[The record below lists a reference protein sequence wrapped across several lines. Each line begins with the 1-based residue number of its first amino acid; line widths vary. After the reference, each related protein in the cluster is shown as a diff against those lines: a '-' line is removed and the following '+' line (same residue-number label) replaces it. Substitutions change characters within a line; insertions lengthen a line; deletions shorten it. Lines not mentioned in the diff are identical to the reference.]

1 MIDIRNIKKS
11 FKDLEVLKGLSL
23 HVNRGEVIVIIGPS
37 GSGKSTFLRCI
48 NYLEHPD
55 EGRVTIEDYSVDA
68 ETAERKQIVALRRKT
83 AMVFQNYNL
92 FQNKTALGNVMES
105 LVSVHKIE
113 KDKAREISEEYLD
126 KVGLLDRLDYY
137 PYQLSGGQK
146 QRVGIAR
153 ALAIHPKVILFDEPT
168 SSLDPELVGEVLSV
182 MKAVAR
188 DGMTMIVVTHEIS
201 FAREVADHVY
211 FMDEGLIVEDGKP
224 EDILTNPQG
233 ERTKQFLRRVTE
245 NTSSEYQ

>member
-1 MIDIRNIKKS
+1 MIDIHNIKKS
-11 FKDLEVLKGLSL
+11 FQELEVLKGVSF
-23 HVNRGEVIVIIGPS
+23 HVKRGEVVVIIGPS

-55 EGRVTIEDYSVDA
+55 SGRVTIENHSVDA
-68 ETAERKQIVALRRKT
+68 ETADRKQIAELRRKT

-92 FQNKTALGNVMES
+92 FLNKTALENVMEGLIS
-105 LVSVHKIE
+105 AQKLE
-113 KDKAREISEEYLD
+113 KNEAREISTEYLD
-126 KVGLLDRLDYY
+126 KVGLIDRLDYY

-153 ALAIHPKVILFDEPT
+153 ALALNPKVILFDEPT

-182 MKAVAR
+182 MKTVAKA
-188 DGMTMIVVTHEIS
+188 GMTMIVVTHEIS
-201 FAREVADHVY
+201 FAREVAGHVY
-211 FMDEGLIVEDGKP
+211 FMDDGLIVEDGKP
-224 EDILTNPQG
+224 SDILSRPRE

-245 NTSSEYQ
+245 RTAH

>member
-11 FKDLEVLKGLSL
+11 FNDLEVLKGLSFR
-23 HVNRGEVIVIIGPS
+23 VKRGEVVVIIGPS

-55 EGRVTIEDYSVDA
+55 EGTVTIENYSVDA
-68 ETAERKQIVALRRKT
+68 ESADRKQIAQLRKKT

-92 FQNKTALGNVMES
+92 FRNKTALENVMEG
-105 LVSVHKIE
+105 LVSAQKLE
-113 KDKAREISEEYLD
+113 KSKAREISVEYLE
-126 KVGLLDRLDYY
+126 KVGLSDRLDYY

-153 ALAIHPKVILFDEPT
+153 ALALNPKVILFDEPT

-182 MKAVAR
+182 MKDVAKE
-188 DGMTMIVVTHEIS
+188 GMTMIVVTHEIS
-201 FAREVADHVY
+201 FAREVASHVY
-211 FMDEGLIVEDGKP
+211 FMDGGLIVEDGKP
-224 EDILTNPQG
+224 SDILTNPRE

-245 NTSSEYQ
+245 KTVQ

>member
-1 MIDIRNIKKS
+1 MIDICNIKKS
-11 FKDLEVLKGLSL
+11 FKDHEVLKGLGF
-23 HVNRGEVIVIIGPS
+23 HVNRGDVVVIIGPS

-48 NYLEHPD
+48 NYLERPD

-68 ETAERKQIVALRRKT
+68 ETADRKQVAELRRKT

-92 FQNKTALGNVMES
+92 FQNKTALGNVMEG
-105 LVSVHKIE
+105 LVSVQKME
-113 KDKAREISEEYLD
+113 KDEAREISEEYLD
-126 KVGLLDRLDYY
+126 KVGLRDRLNYY

-153 ALAIHPKVILFDEPT
+153 ALAINPKVILFDEPT

-182 MKAVAR
+182 MKDVAR

-201 FAREVADHVY
+201 FAREVAGHVY

-224 EDILTNPQG
+224 ENILTNPQC
-233 ERTKQFLRRVTE
+233 ERTKQFLSRVTK
-245 NTSSEYQ
+245 NVSLKH